1 MDRLWTVV
9 LAAGA
14 GRRLAEVTGGV
25 PKQFWRGLSGRS
37 LLEATV
43 DRFSLV
49 APRDRT
55 VVVIGYGHRAF
66 LTDSPIDRQ
75 VAAIAVQP
83 LDRGTATGVRLGI
96 LTAVAAGAGE
106 DDVLV
111 VTPSDHGIA
120 DQVQFRRAVVGAVR
134 HVRTHEG
141 PVVFGAQPTAPC
153 SDYGWITPGQ
163 VGRATQVKPVE
174 AFVEKPAPEIA
185 RQLFDS
191 GAVWNTMVVVA
202 RVRIFRRLFDEL
214 VPELAGTF
222 TAAEHVP
229 EPERPGF
236 LAAAYQTLHSFD
248 FSHDVLRAARGL
260 STCIWPA
267 TVGWSDLG
275 TPERL
280 FEWQHRMNS
289 HAPQGSAVTAA

>member
-37 LLEATV
+37 LLEETI
-43 DRFSLV
+43 DRFALV
-49 APRDRT
+49 APRNRT
-55 VVVIGYGHRAF
+55 VVVIGNGHRAF
-66 LTDSPIDRQ
+66 LRDSPIDRQ
-75 VAAIAVQP
+75 VAAITVQP

-96 LTAVAAGAGE
+96 SAVVEAGASDE
-106 DDVLV
+106 DVVV
-111 VTPSDHGIA
+111 VTPSDHGVA
-120 DQVQFRRAVVGAVR
+120 DPVQFGRALVGAVR

-141 PVVFGAQPTAPC
+141 PIVFGAQPTAPC

-163 VGRATQVKPVE
+163 GRHADHVKPVA
-174 AFVEKPAPEIA
+174 AFVEKPAPETA

-202 RVRIFRRLFDEL
+202 RVRVFRRLFDEL

-222 TAAEHVP
+222 TAVEHVP
-229 EPERPGF
+229 EPDRPAL
-236 LAAAYQTLHSFD
+236 LAAAYQTLRSFD
-248 FSHDVLRAARGL
+248 FSQDFLRAARGL

-280 FEWQHRMNS
+280 FEWQDRMSS
-289 HAPQGSAVTAA
+289 HAPSGFTAA